1 MPWFWKSQGIHL
13 RLVSQVT
20 VMCQDKDAGAGYVQ
34 ILILTFASSVD
45 LSKSHNL
52 SESPLPYL

>member
-13 RLVSQVT
+13 RLVPQAMMV
-20 VMCQDKDAGAGYVQ
+20 CQDKDAGAGYVQ
-34 ILILTFASSVD
+34 ILILMFASSVD